1 MKGEKEEGREEEK
14 ASIQSENKD
23 VNFHH
28 RSDKMAY
35 VNYVFL
41 KRKKLKGSTQNLSEL
56 TNSVKW

>member
-14 ASIQSENKD
+14 ASIQIENKD

-41 KRKKLKGSTQNLSEL
+41 KRKKS
-56 TNSVKW
+56 